1 MAIGDDADAAAAEQ
15 SLRFATMSTNRSAAD
30 QLRILLS
37 GIVQVVPEND
47 FRRAI
52 EDAARGTRAPLRVKF
67 GVDPTRPDLHLGHA
81 VPLRKL
87 RQFQELGHVAVLVI
101 GGFTAQVGDPSGR
114 SEQRVVMTA
123 EDVMANAK
131 TYLDQV
137 GRVLLDDRL
146 EIVNN
151 ADWLGA
157 MRTGDVLEIS
167 SRVTVA
173 QVLERSDFASRMA
186 ANEPLSMMEMFY
198 PILQGQ
204 DSVAIGADV
213 EIGGTD
219 QTFNLLMGRD
229 LQTAAGQAPQV
240 AMTLPLL
247 AGLDGKR
254 KMSKSYDNYVAFED
268 PPEIMY
274 RKLLS
279 VPESVLEDY
288 LRLTTD
294 LHPDEVDR
302 LLRRWRDGRM
312 SASDVAERLAR
323 AVVGLFY
330 GADVAARVASAS
342 TAS

>member
-1 MAIGDDADAAAAEQ
+1 MG
-15 SLRFATMSTNRSAAD
+15 MSHSVD
-30 QLRILLS
+30 GQLRVLLD
-37 GIVQVVPEND
+37 GTVQVVPEDD

-52 EDAARGTRAPLRVKF
+52 ADVVRRARPPLRVKF

-114 SEQRVVMTA
+114 SEQRSVMTA
-123 EDVMANAK
+123 EDVMLNAR

-137 GRVLLDDRL
+137 GRVLLEERL

-157 MRTGDVLEIS
+157 MRTSEVMEIS

-186 ANEPLSMMEMFY
+186 AEEPLSLMEMFY

-204 DSVAIGADV
+204 DSVAIRADV

-229 LQTAAGQAPQV
+229 LQTAAGQVPQV

-247 AGLDGKR
+247 TGLDGTR
-254 KMSKSYDNYVAFED
+254 KMSKSYGNYVAFED
-268 PPEIMY
+268 PPKVMY
-274 RKLLS
+274 RKLRSL
-279 VPESVLEDY
+279 PESLLEDY

-294 LHPDEVDR
+294 LHPDDVDA
-302 LLRRWRDGRM
+302 LLADWRGGKLTRHN
-312 SASDVAERLAR
+312 VTEHLAR
-323 AVVGLFY
+323 HVVGLFY
-330 GADVAARVASAS
+330 DADTAARIAVSSAAS
-342 TAS
+342 

>member
-1 MAIGDDADAAAAEQ
+1 MA
-15 SLRFATMSTNRSAAD
+15 MNVSASE

-37 GIVQVVPEND
+37 GIVQVVPEHD

-52 EDAARGTRAPLRVKF
+52 EDAAGGDRSPLRVKF

-87 RQFQELGHVAVLVI
+87 RQFQQLGHTAILVI

-114 SEQRVVMTA
+114 SEQRSVLSA
-123 EDVMANAK
+123 EEVRVNAK

-137 GRVLLDDRL
+137 GRVLLDERL

-157 MRTGDVLEIS
+157 MRTHDVLAIS
-167 SRVTVA
+167 SQVTVA
-173 QVLERSDFASRMA
+173 QVLERSDFAKRMA

-204 DSVAIGADV
+204 DSVAIRADV

-229 LQTAAGQAPQV
+229 LQVAAGQSPQV

-247 AGLDGKR
+247 TGLDGVQ
-254 KMSKSYDNYVAFED
+254 KMSKSYDNYVALED
-268 PPEIMY
+268 PPEVMY
-274 RKLLS
+274 RKLAGVSEPL
-279 VPESVLEDY
+279 LEDY

-294 LHPDEVDR
+294 LHPDEVDA
-302 LLRRWRDGRM
+302 LLAGWRHGQLSR
-312 SASDVAERLAR
+312 SELTERLAR
-323 AVVGLFY
+323 EVVALYY
-330 GADVAARVASAS
+330 GAETVERVASALV
-342 TAS
+342 

>member
-1 MAIGDDADAAAAEQ
+1 MAMNFSGAE
-15 SLRFATMSTNRSAAD
+15 

-37 GIVQVVPEND
+37 GIVQVVPEDD
-47 FRRAI
+47 FRRAVD
-52 EDAARGTRAPLRVKF
+52 EAARGNRRPLRVKF

-87 RQFQELGHVAVLVI
+87 RQFQELGHTAVLVI

-114 SEQRVVMTA
+114 SEQRSVMTA
-123 EDVMANAK
+123 GEVMANAK

-137 GRVLLDDRL
+137 GRVLLDERL

-157 MRTGDVLEIS
+157 MRTDDVLEIS

-186 ANEPLSMMEMFY
+186 ANEPLSVMEMFY

-247 AGLDGKR
+247 TGLDGTQ

-268 PPEIMY
+268 PPDVMY
-274 RKLLS
+274 SKLLS
-279 VPESVLEDY
+279 VPELVLEEY

-294 LHPDEVDR
+294 LHPDELDR
-302 LLRRWRDGRM
+302 LLAAKRRGQM
-312 SASDVAERLAR
+312 STSDVTERLAR
-323 AVVGLFY
+323 EVVGLFY
-330 GADVAARVASAS
+330 GADTAEKVASAS
-342 TAS
+342 SAS

>member
-1 MAIGDDADAAAAEQ
+1 MAMNSSGAE
-15 SLRFATMSTNRSAAD
+15 

-37 GIVQVVPEND
+37 GIVQVVPEDD
-47 FRRAI
+47 FRQAI
-52 EDAARGTRAPLRVKF
+52 DDAARGTRRPLRVKF

-87 RQFQELGHVAVLVI
+87 RQFQELGHTAVLVI

-114 SEQRVVMTA
+114 SEQRSVMTA
-123 EDVMANAK
+123 GEVMANAK

-137 GRVLLDDRL
+137 GRVLLDERL

-157 MRTGDVLEIS
+157 MRTDDVLEIS

-186 ANEPLSMMEMFY
+186 ADEPLSVMEMFY

-229 LQTAAGQAPQV
+229 LQAAAGQAPQV

-247 AGLDGKR
+247 TGLDGTQ

-268 PPEIMY
+268 PPDVMY

-279 VPESVLEDY
+279 VPEPVLEQY

-294 LHPDEVDR
+294 LHPDELDG
-302 LLRRWRDGRM
+302 LLAAKRDGEI
-312 SASDVAERLAR
+312 STSGVTERLAR
-323 AVVGLFY
+323 EVVGLFY
-330 GADVAARVASAS
+330 GVDVAAKVASAS
-342 TAS
+342 SAS

>member
-1 MAIGDDADAAAAEQ
+1 MAMNP
-15 SLRFATMSTNRSAAD
+15 SATE

-37 GIVQVVPEND
+37 GIVQVVPEDD

-52 EDAARGTRAPLRVKF
+52 DDAARGDRPPLRVKF

-87 RQFQELGHVAVLVI
+87 RQFQELGHTAVLVI

-114 SEQRVVMTA
+114 SEQRSVMTA
-123 EDVMANAK
+123 GEVRANAK

-137 GRVLLDDRL
+137 GRVLLDERL

-157 MRTGDVLEIS
+157 MRTDDVLEIS

-186 ANEPLSMMEMFY
+186 ANEPLSVLEMFY

-219 QTFNLLMGRD
+219 QTFNLMMGRD
-229 LQTAAGQAPQV
+229 LQVAAGQAPQV

-247 AGLDGKR
+247 TGLDGTQ

-268 PPEIMY
+268 PPDVMY
-274 RKLLS
+274 RKLLG
-279 VPESVLEDY
+279 VPERVLEEY

-294 LHPDEVDR
+294 LHPDELDR
-302 LLRRWRDGRM
+302 LLAARDRGQI
-312 SASDVAERLAR
+312 STSDLTARLAR
-323 AVVGLFY
+323 EVVGLFY
-330 GADVAARVASAS
+330 GVDTAEKVASVASAS
-342 TAS
+342 

>member
-1 MAIGDDADAAAAEQ
+1 MNSPPNTHGEPD
-15 SLRFATMSTNRSAAD
+15 L
-30 QLRILLS
+30 
-37 GIVQVVPEND
+37 
-47 FRRAI
+47 RRAI
-52 EDAARGTRAPLRVKF
+52 DDAARGNRRPLRVKF

-87 RQFQELGHVAVLVI
+87 RQFQELGHTAVLVI

-114 SEQRVVMTA
+114 SEQRSVMTA
-123 EDVMANAK
+123 GEVMANAK

-137 GRVLLDDRL
+137 GRVLLDERL

-157 MRTGDVLEIS
+157 MRTDDVLEIS
-167 SRVTVA
+167 ARVTVA

-186 ANEPLSMMEMFY
+186 ANEPLSVMEMFY

-229 LQTAAGQAPQV
+229 LQTAAGQAPQA

-247 AGLDGKR
+247 TGLDGTQ

-268 PPEIMY
+268 PPDVMY

-279 VPESVLEDY
+279 VPEPVLEEY

-294 LHPDEVDR
+294 LHPDELDR
-302 LLRRWRDGRM
+302 LLAATSRSDEHERRDRATGSRGCGVVLWR
-312 SASDVAERLAR
+312 
-323 AVVGLFY
+323 
-330 GADVAARVASAS
+330 
-342 TAS
+342 

>member
-1 MAIGDDADAAAAEQ
+1 MP
-15 SLRFATMSTNRSAAD
+15 TNRSAAE

-47 FRRAI
+47 FRRVI
-52 EDAARGTRAPLRVKF
+52 EDAAGGKRAPLRVKF

-87 RQFQELGHVAVLVI
+87 RQFQELGHIAVLVI

-114 SEQRVVMTA
+114 SEQRTVMTA
-123 EDVMANAK
+123 EEVMANAK

-167 SRVTVA
+167 SHVTVA

-186 ANEPLSMMEMFY
+186 ANEPLSLMEMFY

-204 DSVAIGADV
+204 DSVAIGADI

-229 LQTAAGQAPQV
+229 LQTAVGQAPQV

-247 AGLDGKR
+247 TGLDGTR

-268 PPEIMY
+268 PPEVMY
-274 RKLLS
+274 RKLLG
-279 VPESVLEDY
+279 VPESALEDY

-302 LLRRWRDGRM
+302 LLLMWRDGQM
-312 SASDVAERLAR
+312 SGSDVAERLAR
-323 AVVGLFY
+323 GVVGLFY
-330 GADVAARVASAS
+330 SADTAARAAAAS
-342 TAS
+342 TPS

>member
-1 MAIGDDADAAAAEQ
+1 MA
-15 SLRFATMSTNRSAAD
+15 MNRSAAE

-37 GIVQVVPEND
+37 GIVQVVPEDD
-47 FRRAI
+47 FRRALD
-52 EDAARGTRAPLRVKF
+52 DAARGKRAPLRVKF

-114 SEQRVVMTA
+114 SEQRTVMTA
-123 EDVMANAK
+123 EEVMANAK

-229 LQTAAGQAPQV
+229 LQAAAGQAPQV

-247 AGLDGKR
+247 AGLDGTR

-274 RKLLS
+274 RKLLG
-279 VPESVLEDY
+279 VPEPALEDY

-294 LHPDEVDR
+294 LHPDEVDT
-302 LLRRWRDGRM
+302 LLAMWRGGQM
-312 SASDVAERLAR
+312 SRSDVAERLAR
-323 AVVGLFY
+323 EVVGLFY
-330 GADVAARVASAS
+330 GADTATRVASAS
-342 TAS
+342 AAS